1 MTLGANGNLL
11 VGTTTD
17 NGARLQVEGSATFTK
32 SGQVALITQSA
43 AILSNGVYA
52 LDVDNSAQ
60 GSNMTT
66 AGAFRINTGGNTAA
80 FVVNGLG
87 NVGIGTASPVNLLQV
102 SRNATSDAAIV
113 VSNLGTASST
123 TTMSF
128 VLQENDVPNGW
139 FRRYRDG
146 SAITEIGFSNDFV
159 IAGNI
164 QSSKSERMRITSG
177 GNLLIGTTTDAGYK
191 LLVNGTTYTVGFS
204 PNATAYQGNVTM
216 NTGTTYVYNASSG
229 SHTFT
234 LQSASGTNQIFIV
247 KNHSARSLTI
257 ATTGGDVIIDNAGA
271 STTTFTLAANKA
283 MIIQQDG
290 GSTNYIISI
299 Y

>member
-1 MTLGANGNLL
+1 MPLSLS
-11 VGTTTD
+11 
-17 NGARLQVEGSATFTK
+17 ARQTASDLYLAT
-32 SGQVALITQSA
+32 
-43 AILSNGVYA
+43 N
-52 LDVDNSAQ
+52 
-60 GSNMTT
+60 
-66 AGAFRINTGGNTAA
+66 
-80 FVVNGLG
+80 G
-87 NVGIGTASPVNLLQV
+87 NVGIGTTSPAQLLDVRSVNTSGATGATIRVGSQNHGGSGDEFANLEFYWGDPDSEGVKAKIYAKNVGNVGPGGGGAADLLF
-102 SRNATSDAAIV
+102 ATTPAF
-113 VSNLGTASST
+113 GSS
-123 TTMSF
+123 
-128 VLQENDVPNGW
+128 
-139 FRRYRDG
+139 
-146 SAITEIGFSNDFV
+146 A
-159 IAGNI
+159 
-164 QSSKSERMRITSG
+164 ERMRITSG